1 MAVLAAAATAALG
14 CSPAALAQNAAPGDA
29 AKGKSVYLAVG
40 CFMCH
45 GRSGQGGAMNYPA
58 PALAK
63 VEMPVESF
71 VAFLRDAPN
80 DMPAYTAN
88 VLSDADAADIHAFLQ
103 SLPGRKPAKDFPL
116 LNQKSTG
123 NSGVLARNWRYNSAV
138 ASPPRCRHS

>member
-1 MAVLAAAATAALG
+1 MNQFTSRLGKIVAVAILVGVFTTFIVTSAAM
-14 CSPAALAQNAAPGDA
+14 AQNSAAGDA
-29 AKGKSVYLAVG
+29 VKGKRVYLAVG

-45 GRSGQGGAMNYPA
+45 GRAGQGGAMNYPA
-58 PALAK
+58 PAIAK

-71 VAFLRDAPN
+71 VGFLRDAPN

-116 LNQKSTG
+116 LN
-123 NSGVLARNWRYNSAV
+123 N
-138 ASPPRCRHS
+138 